1 MTQLMASMKKL
12 NVSLEEKEILKI
24 SKLADKKKKIPR

>member
-1 MTQLMASMKKL
+1 MNQLMSSMKKL

-24 SKLADKKKKIPR
+24 SKLADKNKKIPR